1 MFAVIDRTDVAP
13 AVSADASETL
23 LLERVAA
30 VLGHRHK
37 RAVFLELGAGARRY
51 KELERAL
58 APITPKVLCAHLRE
72 LVDLEFVARHD
83 YSARVLRVE
92 YALTDLGERF
102 KPVFA
107 SVRAW
112 TAELAR
118 TRAGA

>member
-1 MFAVIDRTDVAP
+1 MLPAFDATDGATP
-13 AVSADASETL
+13 ASAEDLEGRL
-23 LLERVAA
+23 LGRVAA

-37 RAVFLELGAGARRY
+37 RSILLELGSGARRY

-72 LVDLEFVARHD
+72 LIDLEFVVRHD

-92 YALTDLGERF
+92 YALTDLGQRF
-102 KPVFA
+102 EPIFA
-107 SVRAW
+107 SVRDW

-118 TRAGA
+118 MRREA